1 MANLIVFGMAVVFAL
16 IGSKQRLLK
25 AWMILIN
32 AVFSVYIALWGAD
45 FLAGS
50 LSLFNEKSEAYKYLC
65 LIGGSWVVLMFVF
78 HAAEKQLMPN
88 PEEYS
93 FPPFFDFL
101 GGLLCGG
108 AGGVVFAGT
117 FALMLAVSPLSTRIS
132 SLPQQEIEGDMGS
145 SHVGLQA
152 RLMSQA
158 LRKLSGIVS
167 KTNCIIIF
175 INQLR
180 EKVGVTY
187 GNPEVTTGGRA
198 LKFYA
203 SVRIDVRRSEQLKN
217 GNDVYGNRVK
227 CKVVKN
233 KVAPPFRTCEFDI
246 LYGKGISR
254 AGELLDMGVNLGVV
268 QKSGSWLSYN
278 GDRLGQ
284 GRDNARRALE
294 DNPAL
299 FAEIEGKIRS
309 MGDELAEKAAEFEL
323 DEDNDGGDDLDIKL
337 SDDE

>member
-108 AGGVVFAGT
+108 AGGGFKGAAEQNSRIQLSEKRNVRVIAGRSGNLAESVDAVFQNFKDCKLRRVSEVRAYGIIFAGDGKC
-117 FALMLAVSPLSTRIS
+117 AGHQS
-132 SLPQQEIEGDMGS
+132 SS
-145 SHVGLQA
+145 SSFSMVL
-152 RLMSQA
+152 
-158 LRKLSGIVS
+158 KL
-167 KTNCIIIF
+167 
-175 INQLR
+175 
-180 EKVGVTY
+180 
-187 GNPEVTTGGRA
+187 
-198 LKFYA
+198 
-203 SVRIDVRRSEQLKN
+203 
-217 GNDVYGNRVK
+217 
-227 CKVVKN
+227 
-233 KVAPPFRTCEFDI
+233 
-246 LYGKGISR
+246 
-254 AGELLDMGVNLGVV
+254 
-268 QKSGSWLSYN
+268 
-278 GDRLGQ
+278 
-284 GRDNARRALE
+284 
-294 DNPAL
+294 
-299 FAEIEGKIRS
+299 
-309 MGDELAEKAAEFEL
+309 
-323 DEDNDGGDDLDIKL
+323 
-337 SDDE
+337 